1 MTMDNFRL
9 LIDGTLVDGA
19 SGLAVV
25 NPATG
30 LPFANAARADAVQL
44 DQAVNAARRAFSSWS
59 ALGWSERR
67 AKLETLADAMES
79 RLHDFARLLTLEQG
93 KPLDQATFETG
104 GSIAALRYFASLELH
119 DRILRETG
127 EERIVEFR
135 TPLGVV
141 AAITPWNFPIM
152 LLMLKLAPA
161 LIAGNVVIAKPAPTT
176 PLTTLLLGE
185 VAAPILPA
193 GVFQTI
199 VDANDLGPLLTAH
212 SGIAHVSFTGSTAT
226 GKKVLASTAGTLKRS
241 TLELGGNDAAL
252 VLEDADIAAVA
263 PAIFQAAMVN
273 SGQVCLAAKR
283 VYAPSSKYD
292 ALCDALAALAD
303 RALVGDGLEQGTQIG
318 PIQNRVQFEKL
329 LGYLADAHDSG
340 RVIAGGHALER
351 DGFFI
356 APTVVRDIPDGAKLV
371 AEEQFGPVIPVLSYD
386 SLDDAIARINA
397 SEYGLGGTV
406 WTSDPVAGEAVA
418 RRIESGTVWVNRHL
432 SLPFDIPFGGA
443 KQSGIGRQQ
452 GIEGLEEFT
461 QARVVNVNLA
471 AMAAIS

>member
-19 SGLAVV
+19 SGLPVV

-44 DQAVNAARRAFSSWS
+44 DQAVSAACRAFPSWS

-67 AKLETLADAMES
+67 AMLETLADAMES

-135 TPLGVV
+135 SPLGVV

-161 LIAGNVVIAKPAPTT
+161 LIAGNVVIAKPAPST

-212 SGIAHVSFTGSTAT
+212 PGVAHVCFTGSTAT
-226 GKKVLASTAGTLKRS
+226 GNMVLASTAGTLKRS

-252 VLEDADIAAVA
+252 VLEDADIATVA

-273 SGQVCLAAKR
+273 TGQVCLAAKR
-283 VYAPSSKYD
+283 VYVPSSKYD

-318 PIQNRVQFEKL
+318 PIQNRPQFEKL
-329 LGYLADAHDSG
+329 LGYLADAHGSG

-356 APTVVRDIPDGAKLV
+356 APTVVRDIPDDAKLV

-406 WTSDPVAGEAVA
+406 WTSDPAAGEAVA

-471 AMAAIS
+471 PLG